1 MDTLSDEI
9 FQRLVDEIIS
19 GRLKPGAR
27 LDEPSICRKFGVSRT
42 PIREA
47 LRRLGGTGLVETE
60 ARKGVAV
67 AQIDVARLNDMV
79 EALAELEGLCARLAA
94 VRMTVLEKKRLEFS
108 NASRKKKVREKRVDL
123 SALNNEFHET
133 IYTGCHNESL
143 AEVTRGFRRR
153 LAPFRALQFTRGN
166 TEYAFHEHD
175 AITEAILHSDEERA
189 HESMRDHITNAGLQ
203 VVEHFSKKEKSLKA
217 KSRLR
222 GPGPRK

>member
-1 MDTLSDEI
+1 MVTLSDEI

-60 ARKGVAV
+60 ARRGVTV

-79 EALAELEGLCARLAA
+79 ETLAELEALCARLAA

-108 NASRKKKVREKRVDL
+108 NATRKKKVREKKADL
-123 SALNNEFHET
+123 SALNNEFHEAV
-133 IYTGCHNESL
+133 YAGCHNDSL
-143 AEVTRGFRRR
+143 ADVTRGFRRR

-166 TEYAFHEHD
+166 TEYAFHDHD
-175 AITEAILHSDEERA
+175 AITEAILQSNEERA
-189 HESMRDHITNAGLQ
+189 QATMRDHITSAGLQ
-203 VVEHFSKKEKSLKA
+203 VVDHFSKSEKSPKT

-222 GPGPRK
+222 SRAHRK